1 MFTLP
6 TEHKTIKNAVCTYI
20 INLFIM
26 TIIMI
31 YGVFEYLVFVE
42 PKWNWFRSDN
52 TLRNRFRL
60 SATNTI
66 L

>member
-1 MFTLP
+1 MFTLQ

-42 PKWNWFRSDN
+42 PK
-52 TLRNRFRL
+52 
-60 SATNTI
+60 
-66 L
+66 